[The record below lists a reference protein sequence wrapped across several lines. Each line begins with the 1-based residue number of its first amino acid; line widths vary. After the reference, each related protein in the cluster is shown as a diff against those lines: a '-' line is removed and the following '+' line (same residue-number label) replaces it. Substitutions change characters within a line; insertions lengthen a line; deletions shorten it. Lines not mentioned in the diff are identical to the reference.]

1 MRLCTEMQKF
11 PGRKG
16 TWYLIDTAFVR
27 GEQWFL
33 YESELYGNDAAWL
46 VVNARTGKVFM
57 KPTIHL
63 NSQSMKHL
71 IWRKKMQTKAERDRD
86 TAEMINAINRNADRA
101 SRRAY
106 EEILLA
112 IENEKKNQKRYGIAC
127 ITLGCVAFLS
137 IYAAMCWNSERLL
150 AAYGG

>member
-1 MRLCTEMQKF
+1 
-11 PGRKG
+11 
-16 TWYLIDTAFVR
+16 
-27 GEQWFL
+27 
-33 YESELYGNDAAWL
+33 
-46 VVNARTGKVFM
+46 
-57 KPTIHL
+57 
-63 NSQSMKHL
+63 
-71 IWRKKMQTKAERDRD
+71 MQTKAERDRD

-112 IENEKKNQKRYGIAC
+112 IEEEKKNQKRYGIAC

-137 IYAAMCWNSERLL
+137 IYAAMCWNSERVL